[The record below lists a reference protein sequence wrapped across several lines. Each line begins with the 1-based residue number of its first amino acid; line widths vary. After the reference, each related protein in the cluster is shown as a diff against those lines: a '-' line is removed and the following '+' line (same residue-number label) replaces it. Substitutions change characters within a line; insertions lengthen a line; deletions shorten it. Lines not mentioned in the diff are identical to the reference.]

1 MSKAIHRK
9 ENEVLI
15 QLIRTL
21 RREAG
26 LSQEQCCW
34 KLGRPQSFMSDVERG
49 VRRLDLVQ
57 VRDLCTVFGIS
68 LQEFVRRYDESL
80 RDQYE
85 YEWRDQRP
93 MR

>member
-1 MSKAIHRK
+1 MSKAIHRT
-9 ENEVLI
+9 EHEVLI

-21 RREAG
+21 RQEAG

-49 VRRLDLVQ
+49 IRRLDLVQ
-57 VRDLCTVFGIS
+57 IRDLCTVYGIS

-80 RDQYE
+80 REQKE
-85 YEWRDQRP
+85 NQWADQRP
-93 MR
+93 AP